1 MRVPLIINTSILA
14 ALGYFNNLAVFAQ
27 PFYQPPQST
36 TVITTH
42 GPSMGLVE
50 ELTGWSSQLSGIIK
64 ASPRC
69 WTIAINALEDLLHV
83 PAQSSTEFCAAMTQM
98 QLDIL
103 AIELARCHTEKS
115 GKPFIADGDNISAE
129 DCEPDSL
136 TDEAKVNAC
145 LAHLDTPSYDRYVH
159 FTMHVQQLCVRFT
172 DELVAA
178 KKEQAALLLA
188 HSSNVVGQQLQ
199 HLVEKNNE
207 LIKLLDDQMQEFS
220 DKFDEMQDGVSHTT
234 NNFHSIETII
244 GRVTRGYSWFM
255 SLIHFLVAL
264 NIVWLLTMNKRARNA
279 RTRLINL
286 VMVEAS
292 YEIYTHWGVYYNRFS
307 VEKQVEY
314 LSNWR
319 RVFMVVELCF
329 YIYCLVRSSCFDDK
343 EDTETGEES
352 TAIMKA
358 VKATQAEMQAQM
370 VEQMN
375 IERAEARKQMEEH
388 GRMMAEMYMNHRPQ
402 DAFEAMRAR
411 QLQNQQNSELQLQH
425 YHHHHQ
431 YQRSRS
437 RPQSPTRHKDS
448 FYPGNHRLHVV
459 ADVAPTIGSG
469 STETNYVPL
478 SSKPTTETPNLLSA
492 AVYHHDASTDSN
504 GSDTQISDAVTGA
517 EDAPETRRMR
527 KRKAKEHTEGKIPS
541 LKANTV
547 SESGP
552 RIVVKSDPDEAIAN
566 SGPSTKKKKR
576 STRRG

>member
-1 MRVPLIINTSILA
+1 MRAPLIISTSILA
-14 ALGYFNNLAVFAQ
+14 ALGYLSTMVALAQ

-50 ELTGWSSQLSGIIK
+50 ELTGWSSQLSGIVK

-69 WTIAINALEDLLHV
+69 WTIAINALEDLMHV
-83 PAQSSTEFCAAMTQM
+83 PTQSSTEFCAAMTQM
-98 QLDIL
+98 QQDIL

-115 GKPFIADGDNISAE
+115 GKPFIVDGENITAK
-129 DCEPDSL
+129 DCESDSL
-136 TDEAKVNAC
+136 TDEAQVNAC

-188 HSSNVVGQQLQ
+188 HSSNAVGQQLQ
-199 HLVEKNNE
+199 LLVEKNNE

-220 DKFDEMQDGVSHTT
+220 DKFDEMQDGVAHTS

-244 GRVTRGYSWFM
+244 GRVTQGYSWFT

-264 NIVWLLTMNKRARNA
+264 NVVWLLTINKRARNA
-279 RTRLINL
+279 RSRLINL

-292 YEIYTHWGVYYNRFS
+292 FEIFTHWKVYYNHFT

-319 RVFMVVELCF
+319 RVFMAVELCF
-329 YIYCLVRSSCFDDK
+329 YICCLVRSSCFDDE
-343 EDTETGEES
+343 EDGETGEES

-358 VKATQAEMQAQM
+358 VKATQAEMQVQM
-370 VEQMN
+370 IEQMN

-402 DAFEAMRAR
+402 DAFEVMRAR
-411 QLQNQQNSELQLQH
+411 QLQNQQSSELQLQH
-425 YHHHHQ
+425 FHHHHQ
-431 YQRSRS
+431 HQRSRS
-437 RPQSPTRHKDS
+437 HSPTRHKDS
-448 FYPGNHRLHVV
+448 LYPGNHCLHVV
-459 ADVAPTIGSG
+459 ADVAPTIGCVL
-469 STETNYVPL
+469 TETNHATL
-478 SSKPTTETPNLLSA
+478 SSKPTTATSNLLSA
-492 AVYHHDASTDSN
+492 AVYDHDASSTTSS
-504 GSDTQISDAVTGA
+504 GSDATTGA
-517 EDAPETRRMR
+517 EDAPQARKMR
-527 KRKAKEHTEGKIPS
+527 KRKAKEHTGGKIPPQ
-541 LKANTV
+541 KANAAT
-547 SESGP
+547 
-552 RIVVKSDPDEAIAN
+552 IAVKSDPDEAIAN

>member
-1 MRVPLIINTSILA
+1 MRAPLITSTSILA
-14 ALGYFNNLAVFAQ
+14 ALGYLNTMLVLAQ
-27 PFYQPPQST
+27 PFYQPPQSQST

-42 GPSMGLVE
+42 GPSMGFVE

-69 WTIAINALEDLLHV
+69 WTIAISALSDLMHV

-115 GKPFIADGDNISAE
+115 GKPFIVDGDNISAE
-129 DCEPDSL
+129 DCERNNL
-136 TDEAKVNAC
+136 TDEAQVNAC

-178 KKEQAALLLA
+178 RKEQAALLLA
-188 HSSNVVGQQLQ
+188 QSSNAVGQQLQ
-199 HLVEKNNE
+199 LLVEKNNE
-207 LIKLLDDQMQEFS
+207 LIKLLDDQMQGFS
-220 DKFDEMQDGVSHTT
+220 DKFDEMQDGVTHTT

-292 YEIYTHWGVYYNRFS
+292 FEIYTHWQVYHNMCT
-307 VEKQVEY
+307 VEEQAEY
-314 LSNWR
+314 VSKWR
-319 RVFMVVELCF
+319 REFMVVELCF
-329 YIYCLVRSSCFDDK
+329 YIYCLVRSSCFDDE
-343 EDTETGEES
+343 EDAEAEEES
-352 TAIMKA
+352 TAILKA
-358 VKATQAEMQAQM
+358 VKATQEEMQAQM
-370 VEQMN
+370 IEQMN
-375 IERAEARKQMEEH
+375 LERAEARKQMEEH

-402 DAFEAMRAR
+402 DAFEVIRAR

-425 YHHHHQ
+425 YHHQHQ
-431 YQRSRS
+431 YQRS
-437 RPQSPTRHKDS
+437 TRHKDS
-448 FYPGNHRLHVV
+448 FHPGNRCLHMV
-459 ADVAPTIGSG
+459 ADVAPTIGCG
-469 STETNYVPL
+469 LTEANYIPL
-478 SSKPTTETPNLLSA
+478 SSKPTTVTPNLLSA
-492 AVYHHDASTDSN
+492 AVYDHDASTTSS
-504 GSDTQISDAVTGA
+504 GSDATTGA
-517 EDAPETRRMR
+517 EDAQETRMMR
-527 KRKAKEHTEGKIPS
+527 KRKAKEHTGGKIPPQ
-541 LKANTV
+541 KANTD
-547 SESGP
+547 SESSAT
-552 RIVVKSDPDEAIAN
+552 IVVKSVLDEVIAN